1 MIGIVVFSMLVIG
14 VVERSRAAVP
24 SGGSGGSA
32 GGSSG
37 SGQMVTVGAN
47 ASSTN
52 ASTSGSQQTS
62 ATKKTVQTNA
72 AGQGQSQSSIQSQTK
87 QTTKKKELQ
96 KSNPKAAVAAR
107 PRPQRVVGP
116 RNAINAAAR
125 GRQTRVAV
133 SSSRRGAIVGTRA
146 ARTVGQSLRYSLRMR
161 QPVARFSS
169 GGRAPAINAFAH
181 SRFERGTKKAK
192 EAKGNEGGAATKTQS
207 GGASQAQSR

>member
-1 MIGIVVFSMLVIG
+1 M
-14 VVERSRAAVP
+14 
-24 SGGSGGSA
+24 
-32 GGSSG
+32 
-37 SGQMVTVGAN
+37 
-47 ASSTN
+47 
-52 ASTSGSQQTS
+52 SGSQNTG
-62 ATKKTVQTNA
+62 AAKKTVQTNA
-72 AGQGQSQSSIQSQTK
+72 AGQGQSQSSIQSQTKTQTKTQTK

-192 EAKGNEGGAATKTQS
+192 EGKGNEGGAATKTQS